1 MMKLIGHGLQNRR
14 FGNPTLIG
22 TVPLLGQL
30 IEVLAQQSRLVQRET
45 LP

>member
-1 MMKLIGHGLQNRR
+1 MMKPIGHGPQHPR

-30 IEVLAQQSRLVQRET
+30 IEALAHQSRLVQRET